1 MDDVRKLDAYFSLT
15 DENGRS
21 TNSSRTFDEGVSWDG
36 IMNEFIALLNHH
48 GYVVKSQ
55 VIEVDH
61 NGTVVSIKHRGRD

>member
-21 TNSSRTFDEGVSWDG
+21 TNSSRIFDEGASWDG
-36 IMNEFIALLNHH
+36 IMNEFVALLNHH

-55 VIEVDH
+55 VIEIDH
-61 NGTVVSIKHRGRD
+61 NGNVDSIKRRGRD